1 MKRPTECDKC
11 SSHEHVADAY
21 QDSQLQPYKGLWKL
35 DAASKHPVNFTAAV
49 VSWAWGMT
57 GGITLSDS
65 MHHED
70 HARVKSATIT
80 DTLTDW

>member
-1 MKRPTECDKC
+1 LTVHSDIPDHWMKRPTECDKC

-49 VSWAWGMT
+49 VSWA
-57 GGITLSDS
+57 
-65 MHHED
+65 
-70 HARVKSATIT
+70 
-80 DTLTDW
+80 

>member
-1 MKRPTECDKC
+1 
-11 SSHEHVADAY
+11 
-21 QDSQLQPYKGLWKL
+21 
-35 DAASKHPVNFTAAV
+35 
-49 VSWAWGMT
+49 MT